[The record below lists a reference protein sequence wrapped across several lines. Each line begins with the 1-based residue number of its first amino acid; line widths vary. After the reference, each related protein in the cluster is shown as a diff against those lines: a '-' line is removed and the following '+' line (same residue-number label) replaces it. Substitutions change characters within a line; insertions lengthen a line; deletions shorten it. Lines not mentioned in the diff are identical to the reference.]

1 MENLPA
7 SINMKLNAT
16 YKGLITGFMMVLIS
30 TYFGVKHDLANPLMF
45 ATFVIYI
52 VGVMWTLLSFS
63 LTTGNDGK
71 FMTLFGE
78 GFKCFVIVTLL
89 MVIFWWIYL
98 KLNPQEIEQGIEAG
112 KKMMQ
117 QQGNYT
123 PAEIEAQAIEK
134 RKHALT
140 VLISFNVL
148 KYLILGTLITIFGT
162 LLIPKR
168 KKN

>member
-1 MENLPA
+1 MLR
-7 SINMKLNAT
+7 LNAT
-16 YKGLITGFMMVLIS
+16 YKGLVTGGVMVLIC
-30 TYFGVKHDLANPLMF
+30 TYFGLVHDLTNPLMF
-45 ATFVIYI
+45 ATYIAYI
-52 VGVMWTLLSFS
+52 VGVMWTLVSFS
-63 LTTGNDGK
+63 VTSGNDNK
-71 FMTLFGE
+71 FMTLFAE

-98 KLNPQEIEQGIEAG
+98 KLNPQVIEDGIAAG

-123 PAEIEAQAIEK
+123 PAEIDAAAIEK

-162 LLIPKR
+162 VLILQR
-168 KKN
+168 KKK